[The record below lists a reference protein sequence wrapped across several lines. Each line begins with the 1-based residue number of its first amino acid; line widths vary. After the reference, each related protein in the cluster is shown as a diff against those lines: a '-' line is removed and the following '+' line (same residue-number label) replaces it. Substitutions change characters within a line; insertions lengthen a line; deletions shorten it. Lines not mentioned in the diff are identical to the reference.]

1 MLRERTTHQTTH
13 HTAAER
19 REAVI
24 IAATTEFAAKGLHGT
39 STEDIAA
46 RAGIS
51 QPYLFR
57 LFGTKKDLFL
67 ATVDR
72 VCDHIVA
79 AFEQAVAEGEGDLLH
94 RMGLAYTTLMRNRED
109 LLVLLHS
116 FAAASDHDVQAK
128 ARQRMA
134 QIIQLAQ
141 QQSGA
146 SDEQIRT
153 FLAHGMLIT
162 VIAALDA
169 PDLLGFPDWD
179 AFIRDCKTPGFPPSP
194 AEQIAP

>member
-1 MLRERTTHQTTH
+1 
-13 HTAAER
+13 
-19 REAVI
+19 
-24 IAATTEFAAKGLHGT
+24 
-39 STEDIAA
+39 
-46 RAGIS
+46 
-51 QPYLFR
+51 
-57 LFGTKKDLFL
+57 
-67 ATVDR
+67 
-72 VCDHIVA
+72 
-79 AFEQAVAEGEGDLLH
+79 
-94 RMGLAYTTLMRNRED
+94 MRNRED

-116 FAAASDHDVQAK
+116 FAAASDQEVQAK

-146 SDEQIRT
+146 TDEQIRT

-179 AFIRDCKTPGFPPSP
+179 AFIRDCKTPAFPPSP
-194 AEQIAP
+194 AE